1 MRSYPANSPEAAAR
15 IVALALV
22 ADGHV
27 SLIEIDTLQRQDI
40 ACRLGLSAEAF
51 REVLHGLCED
61 LLVQSPRVW
70 NDTARIDPRLIGDL
84 LDEVDDPGLCTELI
98 HLCRTVVEADA
109 HVADGEALMLSTAF
123 VHWHR
128 RLSSPTGAS
137 RPSTRAA

>member
-1 MRSYPANSPEAAAR
+1 M
-15 IVALALV
+15 
-22 ADGHV
+22 
-27 SLIEIDTLQRQDI
+27 
-40 ACRLGLSAEAF
+40 
-51 REVLHGLCED
+51 LHGLCED
-61 LLVQSPRVW
+61 LLVQSPMVW

>member
-27 SLIEIDTLQRQDI
+27 GLIEIDTLQRQDI

-61 LLVQSPRVW
+61 LLVQCPMVW
-70 NDTARIDPRLIGDL
+70 NDTARIDPVAATMDALVLAL
-84 LDEVDDPGLCTELI
+84 L
-98 HLCRTVVEADA
+98 
-109 HVADGEALMLSTAF
+109 
-123 VHWHR
+123 R
-128 RLSSPTGAS
+128 RNKPTLNDRINQGVWGM
-137 RPSTRAA
+137 

>member
-1 MRSYPANSPEAAAR
+1 MRSYPAN
-15 IVALALV
+15 
-22 ADGHV
+22 
-27 SLIEIDTLQRQDI
+27 
-40 ACRLGLSAEAF
+40 SAEAF

-61 LLVQSPRVW
+61 LLVQSPMVW

-84 LDEVDDPGLCTELI
+84 LDEVDDPGLCAELI